1 MILPGSLPPGRYYF
15 ENSNLLSNHQIVVI
29 AAYLVGADSSRV
41 DTEDVAVKANQIAPG
56 RFSWRKYPEQINI
69 ETVRK
74 RLWDACKE
82 EKGGYIHGSERT
94 GWLLTEEGV
103 AFAKRNSKTAAGK
116 KERLSLKERAWL
128 RTERG
133 RLLATDAFRK
143 YKTETI
149 SAVTVRDAEGFFRID
164 NYVTGE
170 AREDK
175 LLRILNAF
183 VNDAELGH
191 AVKKLAAIVRGG
203 KEL

>member
-116 KERLSLKERAWL
+116 KERL
-128 RTERG
+128 
-133 RLLATDAFRK
+133 
-143 YKTETI
+143 
-149 SAVTVRDAEGFFRID
+149 
-164 NYVTGE
+164 
-170 AREDK
+170 
-175 LLRILNAF
+175 
-183 VNDAELGH
+183 H
-191 AVKKLAAIVRGG
+191 
-203 KEL
+203 